1 MEEASSKNAEWIA
14 ISMADRLEREFASN
28 LASLSRKQIMIEV
41 TESIAAAEAVG
52 IVSSSLVYRFLR
64 LRYYEPERWTRIGT
78 AELVY
83 DVLTN
88 DLLAAEE
95 RICFLEKVV
104 FGMCAP

>member
-1 MEEASSKNAEWIA
+1 MEEATSRTKLLAL
-14 ISMADRLEREFASN
+14 SMADRLEREFSTK
-28 LASLSRKQIMIEV
+28 LASLPRAQLLEEV

-52 IVSSSLVYRFLR
+52 IVSSNLVYRFLR

-88 DLLAAEE
+88 DSLAAEE

-104 FGMCAP
+104 FDCSVP